1 MMTAAMHSAR
11 ASGYCR
17 GSHPIGTGRRA
28 SLRTRGGSTRVMAY
42 KEVEVSVDKPLGI
55 TLGEKKGG
63 GVVVKS
69 VAPGSNG
76 AKAGLKSGD
85 QVIYTSS
92 FFGDELWPADKL
104 GFTRTAIQAKSEY
117 VDFVVVRGEEGPD
130 VKRLPKRPAPKRFGR
145 KLSAVQKKRATHICL
160 DCGYIYALPV
170 PFEEQGPGYVCPQ
183 CQAPSKRFA
192 EYDAENDRIIG
203 GNATPLAATAAG
215 LVGAVVLGALLYLG
229 LQ

>member
-1 MMTAAMHSAR
+1 MSSVSSGFCKGRNLSRTSEKATSRAR
-11 ASGYCR
+11 VVSK
-17 GSHPIGTGRRA
+17 
-28 SLRTRGGSTRVMAY
+28 RVTAY

-69 VAPGSNG
+69 VALGSNG
-76 AKAGLKSGD
+76 AKAGIKSGD
-85 QVIYTSS
+85 QVLYTSS

-117 VDFVVVRGEEGPD
+117 VDFVLVRGGDGPD

-145 KLSAVQKKRATHICL
+145 KLSAAQKQRATHICL
-160 DCGYIYALPV
+160 DCGYIYALPT
-170 PFEEQGPGYVCPQ
+170 PFEQQGPGYVCPQ
-183 CQAPSKRFA
+183 CQAPRKRFA

-203 GNATPLAATAAG
+203 GNSTPLAAGIAG
-215 LVGAVVLGALLYLG
+215 VVGAVVLGALLYLG

>member
-1 MMTAAMHSAR
+1 
-11 ASGYCR
+11 
-17 GSHPIGTGRRA
+17 
-28 SLRTRGGSTRVMAY
+28 MAY

-117 VDFVVVRGEEGPD
+117 VDFVV
-130 VKRLPKRPAPKRFGR
+130 A
-145 KLSAVQKKRATHICL
+145 
-160 DCGYIYALPV
+160 
-170 PFEEQGPGYVCPQ
+170 
-183 CQAPSKRFA
+183 
-192 EYDAENDRIIG
+192 
-203 GNATPLAATAAG
+203 
-215 LVGAVVLGALLYLG
+215 
-229 LQ
+229 

>member
-1 MMTAAMHSAR
+1 
-11 ASGYCR
+11 
-17 GSHPIGTGRRA
+17 
-28 SLRTRGGSTRVMAY
+28 MAY

-117 VDFVVVRGEEGPD
+117 VDF
-130 VKRLPKRPAPKRFGR
+130 
-145 KLSAVQKKRATHICL
+145 
-160 DCGYIYALPV
+160 CG
-170 PFEEQGPGYVCPQ
+170 
-183 CQAPSKRFA
+183 
-192 EYDAENDRIIG
+192 
-203 GNATPLAATAAG
+203 ATAAG